1 MERLS
6 DIINSSSQRG
16 SSSTATETSESE
28 TDTDDTSEFQRQ
40 SGYILTL
47 YSFDFYLIIKW
58 NSQAVTVRLRRN
70 HQQGHPDSQKWWR
83 QAYRR
88 ALQTMKIIEDH
99 QIHVNHN

>member
-40 SGYILTL
+40 SGYIVML
-47 YSFDFYLIIKW
+47 YSFDFYLIIK
-58 NSQAVTVRLRRN
+58 
-70 HQQGHPDSQKWWR
+70 
-83 QAYRR
+83 
-88 ALQTMKIIEDH
+88 
-99 QIHVNHN
+99 

>member
-47 YSFDFYLIIKW
+47 YSFDFYRIIK
-58 NSQAVTVRLRRN
+58 
-70 HQQGHPDSQKWWR
+70 
-83 QAYRR
+83 
-88 ALQTMKIIEDH
+88 
-99 QIHVNHN
+99 